1 MQQGKGENSMI
12 VKSLEDIIGTKD
24 ETSGENWT
32 SRRFLLKKD
41 NCGFSMNDTLIK
53 AGTDNYF
60 WYKNHIEA
68 VYCIEGEG
76 EIEKVETG
84 EVFQIKP
91 GTMYILDQN
100 DKHRLRART
109 QMRMVC
115 VFNPPLV
122 GTETHNE
129 EGYYPLLTE

>member
-1 MQQGKGENSMI
+1 MI
-12 VKSLEDIIGTKD
+12 VKSLEDIIGTED
-24 ETSGENWT
+24 EQSGENWT

-41 NCGFSMNDTLIK
+41 GVGFSVNDTIIK
-53 AGTDNYF
+53 AGTENYF

-84 EVFQIKP
+84 EVWQLKP
-91 GTMYILDQN
+91 GTMYTLDEN
-100 DKHRLRART
+100 DKHYLRART

-122 GTETHNE
+122 GRETHNE
-129 EGYYPLLTE
+129 EGYYELLTE

>member
-1 MQQGKGENSMI
+1 MI
-12 VKSLEDIIGTKD
+12 VKSLEDIIGTED

-32 SRRFLLKKD
+32 SRRFLMKKD
-41 NCGFSMNDTLIK
+41 NCGFSMNDTIIK

-76 EIEKVETG
+76 EIEEVENGKVHPL
-84 EVFQIKP
+84 KP
-91 GTMYILDQN
+91 GTMYILDKN
-100 DKHRLRART
+100 DKHHLRAKT

>member
-1 MQQGKGENSMI
+1 MI
-12 VKSLEDIIGTKD
+12 VKSLEDIKGTKD

-32 SRRFLLKKD
+32 SRRFILNKEKV
-41 NCGFSMNDTLIK
+41 GFSMNDTIIK
-53 AGTDNYF
+53 AGTDNFF

-76 EIEKVETG
+76 EVESLKTG
-84 EVFQIKP
+84 EVFQLKP
-91 GTMYILDQN
+91 GTMYLLN
-100 DKHRLRART
+100 DYEKHRLRAKT

>member
-1 MQQGKGENSMI
+1 MI
-12 VKSLEDIIGTKD
+12 VKSLENIVGTED
-24 ETSGENWT
+24 ETSDENWS
-32 SRRFLLKKD
+32 SRRFLLNKD
-41 NCGFSMNDTLIK
+41 GVGFSMNDTIIK
-53 AGTDNYF
+53 AGTNNYF

-76 EIEKVETG
+76 EIEDIAKG
-84 EVFQIKP
+84 EVHQIKP
-91 GTMYILDQN
+91 GTMYILNDH
-100 DKHRLRART
+100 DKHYLRART

>member
-1 MQQGKGENSMI
+1 MI
-12 VKSLEDIIGTKD
+12 VKSLEDLVGTED
-24 ETSGENWT
+24 ETSDENWS
-32 SRRFLLKKD
+32 SRRFILKKD
-41 NCGFSMNDTLIK
+41 NVGFSMNDTIIK

-76 EIEKVETG
+76 TIEKLETG
-84 EVFQIKP
+84 DVYDIKP
-91 GTMYILDQN
+91 GTMYLLDEH
-100 DKHRLRART
+100 DRHRLKAKT

>member
-1 MQQGKGENSMI
+1 MI
-12 VKSLEDIIGTKD
+12 VKSLDDIVGTED
-24 ETSGENWT
+24 ETSGETWS

-41 NCGFSMNDTLIK
+41 NVGFSVNDTIIK
-53 AGTDNYF
+53 AGTESYF

-84 EVFQIKP
+84 EVWQLKP
-91 GTMYILDQN
+91 GTMYILDEH
-100 DKHRLRART
+100 DKHYLRAKT

-122 GTETHNE
+122 GTETHDKD
-129 EGYYPLLTE
+129 GVYPLLDE

>member
-1 MQQGKGENSMI
+1 MI
-12 VKSLEDIIGTKD
+12 VKSLEDIIGTED

-41 NCGFSMNDTLIK
+41 NVGFSVNDTLIK
-53 AGTDNYF
+53 AGTENYF

-84 EVFQIKP
+84 EVWQLKA
-91 GTMYILDQN
+91 GTMYTLDEN
-100 DKHRLRART
+100 DKHLLRART

>member
-1 MQQGKGENSMI
+1 MK
-12 VKSLEDIIGTKD
+12 VKSLEDIIGTED

-41 NCGFSMNDTLIK
+41 NVGFSINDTIIK
-53 AGTDNYF
+53 AGTENYF
-60 WYKNHIEA
+60 WYKNHIES
-68 VYCIEGEG
+68 VYLIEGEG

-84 EVFQIKP
+84 EVWQLKP
-91 GTMYILDQN
+91 GTMYTLDQH
-100 DKHRLRART
+100 DKHLLRART

>member
-1 MQQGKGENSMI
+1 MEGELPMI
-12 VKSLEDIIGTKD
+12 VKSLEDIIGTED

-32 SRRFLLKKD
+32 SRRFLMKKD
-41 NCGFSMNDTLIK
+41 NCGFSMNDTIIK

-76 EIEKVETG
+76 EIEEVENGKVHPL
-84 EVFQIKP
+84 KP
-91 GTMYILDQN
+91 GTMYILDKN
-100 DKHRLRART
+100 DKHHLRAKT

>member
-1 MQQGKGENSMI
+1 MI
-12 VKSLEDIIGTKD
+12 VKSLEDLIGTEDHTKG
-24 ETSGENWT
+24 ETWE
-32 SRRFLLKKD
+32 SRRFILKKD
-41 NCGFSMNDTLIK
+41 GVGFSLNDTIIK
-53 AGTDNYF
+53 AGTESYF

-84 EVFQIKP
+84 EVWQIKP
-91 GTMYILDQN
+91 GTMYLLN
-100 DKHRLRART
+100 EHDKHKLRART

-122 GTETHNE
+122 GKETHNE

>member
-1 MQQGKGENSMI
+1 MI
-12 VKSLEDIIGTKD
+12 VKSLEDIAGTKD
-24 ETSGENWT
+24 ETSDENWT
-32 SRRFLLKKD
+32 SRRFILNKD
-41 NCGFSMNDTLIK
+41 KVGFSMNDTIIN

-76 EIEKVETG
+76 EIEAVETG
-84 EVFQIKP
+84 DVHQIKA
-91 GTMYILDQN
+91 GTMYLLNDY

-109 QMRMVC
+109 QMRMIC

>member
-1 MQQGKGENSMI
+1 MI
-12 VKSLEDIIGTKD
+12 VKSLEDIIGTED
-24 ETSGENWT
+24 ETSGETWT

-41 NCGFSMNDTLIK
+41 GVGFSMNDTLIK
-53 AGTDNYF
+53 AGTESYF

-76 EIEKVETG
+76 EIEKAETG
-84 EVFQIKP
+84 DVYPIKA
-91 GTMYILDQN
+91 GTMYILNDH
-100 DKHRLRART
+100 DKHYLRAKT

-122 GTETHNE
+122 GKETHNE

>member
-1 MQQGKGENSMI
+1 MI
-12 VKSLEDIIGTKD
+12 VKSLEDLVGTED
-24 ETSGENWT
+24 ETYAENWS
-32 SRRFLLKKD
+32 SRRFILKKD
-41 NCGFSMNDTLIK
+41 GVGFSMNDTIIK
-53 AGTDNYF
+53 AGTENYF

-76 EIEKVETG
+76 TIEKVETG
-84 EVFQIKP
+84 DVYDIKA
-91 GTMYILDQN
+91 GTMYLLDEH
-100 DKHRLRART
+100 DKHILRAKT

-122 GTETHNE
+122 GKETHNE

>member
-1 MQQGKGENSMI
+1 MI
-12 VKSLEDIIGTKD
+12 VKSLEDLIGTED
-24 ETSGENWT
+24 ETYDENWS
-32 SRRFLLKKD
+32 SRRFILKKD
-41 NCGFSMNDTLIK
+41 GVGFSMNDTIIK
-53 AGTDNYF
+53 AGTENYF

-76 EIEKVETG
+76 TIEKVDTG
-84 EVFQIKP
+84 DVYDIKA
-91 GTMYILDQN
+91 GTMYLLDEH
-100 DKHRLRART
+100 DKHILRAKT

-122 GTETHNE
+122 GRETHNE

>member
-1 MQQGKGENSMI
+1 MI
-12 VKSLEDIIGTKD
+12 VKSLENLIGTED
-24 ETSGENWT
+24 ETSGENWS
-32 SRRFLLKKD
+32 SRRFILKKD
-41 NCGFSMNDTLIK
+41 GVGFSMNDTIIK
-53 AGTDNYF
+53 AGTENYF

-76 EIEKVETG
+76 TIEKVETG
-84 EVFQIKP
+84 DMYDIQA
-91 GTMYILDQN
+91 GTMYLLDEH
-100 DKHRLRART
+100 DKHILRAKT